1 MTSLDDYDYFLPKK
15 NLALEPAVP
24 RDSSKL
30 FIYNVGKDK
39 IMFDHF
45 YNLDKYLPKDS
56 FMVMNNTKVLPARAI
71 LKKESGGKVILLF
84 LVNELGVMSDELLG
98 GLVKVMADRKIT
110 IGERVFF
117 DQENYLKVVG
127 QNENIFELKF
137 DFGREKLFELLKKYG
152 TMPIPP
158 YLKKSTLTRD
168 ELLIKYQTIFAKTNG
183 SAAAP
188 TASLHFTDDV
198 FKKLDEKGINRF
210 FVTLHV
216 GMGTFAPITDEN
228 IKEKKLHNEFYEID
242 ENTWKQIKIN
252 RNKEKKLVAVG
263 TTVVRTLETAINN
276 DSVRQFLS
284 HESLSIAQEAGSLSK
299 VKKLLL
305 PRHTILDKTDL
316 FIFPP
321 YNFKMVDAMI
331 TNFHLPKS
339 SLMMLVEAFLQHKK
353 AKKSLVELYNI
364 AIKNDFRFYSFGDAM
379 VIV

>member
-321 YNFKMVDAMI
+321 YNFKMVDAMV

-339 SLMMLVEAFLQHKK
+339 SLMMLVEAFLQYKK

-364 AIKNDFRFYSFGDAM
+364 AIKNSFRFYSFGDAM
-379 VIV
+379 VIL